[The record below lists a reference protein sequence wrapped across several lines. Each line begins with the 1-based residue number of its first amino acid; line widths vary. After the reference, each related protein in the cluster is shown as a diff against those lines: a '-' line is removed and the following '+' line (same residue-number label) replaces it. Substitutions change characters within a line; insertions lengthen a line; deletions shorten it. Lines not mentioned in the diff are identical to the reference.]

1 MTLEEI
7 REEIDQ
13 IDQQMKALFLK
24 RMDCARRVAETKAR
38 TGGDVYVAEREA
50 AMVKRRTSDIA
61 DEELKENYRDF
72 LTHTICISRK
82 HQYGILTK
90 MQDETVRAL
99 LAEAG
104 LEEGAG
110 KEAVRVSLRCRE
122 EDLHR
127 YMDMAA
133 LNHVSVKEM
142 AAKETEEGMAAELLL
157 KGNVNHAGCH
167 LPVQPCNLQ
176 CGDSGKNN
184 TAGFGTDGP
193 YSLCLCAGDYTD
205 VFSHGLCGSAA
216 SCQAHYRGGGVFCC

>member
-110 KEAVRVSLRCRE
+110 EEAVRVSLR
-122 EDLHR
+122 
-127 YMDMAA
+127 
-133 LNHVSVKEM
+133 
-142 AAKETEEGMAAELLL
+142 
-157 KGNVNHAGCH
+157 
-167 LPVQPCNLQ
+167 
-176 CGDSGKNN
+176 
-184 TAGFGTDGP
+184 
-193 YSLCLCAGDYTD
+193 
-205 VFSHGLCGSAA
+205 
-216 SCQAHYRGGGVFCC
+216 